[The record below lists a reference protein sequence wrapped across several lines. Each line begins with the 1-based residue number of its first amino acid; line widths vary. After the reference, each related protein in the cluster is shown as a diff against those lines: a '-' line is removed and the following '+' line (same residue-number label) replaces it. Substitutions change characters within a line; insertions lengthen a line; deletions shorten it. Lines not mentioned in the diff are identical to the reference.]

1 MGPVG
6 LAFTAYDIW
15 RRLPPSQRRRLIEA
29 TRAHGPRLAAGAT
42 QRIRDRRDPRKRKPK
57 P

>member
-6 LAFTAYDIW
+6 LAFTAYDLW
-15 RRLPPSQRRRLIEA
+15 RRLPPSQRRRLLEA
-29 TRAHGPRLAAGAT
+29 TRTHGPRIASGAA
-42 QRIRDRRDPRKRKPK
+42 RRVRDRRAARPPK